1 MLNRSLAAPIIAVL
15 AALLLA
21 APALAQGAKKFGVI
35 PFSYN
40 GPQKYSYFPKA
51 FQSSLGSSLEW
62 AGHVTPT
69 SDAAIDGIAAP
80 RNKADA
86 INALRSTGLDYIV
99 SGDIAILDTT
109 ATLHMMAVGTDGS
122 FWENKGQMGINEITT
137 WLDAQSRSVMGD
149 VFKRPGFS
157 SGEVAAKTTD
167 IKDGV
172 ANPTEPVNN
181 QFLMANDDQ
190 YKPDTLNPQFRYE
203 GGSETEGRWRSQTL
217 RFFST
222 SMVVA
227 DGTGDGRNEV
237 FILHKTGIS
246 AYRYEDGKLKH
257 LDTLEMNPN
266 TKYLRLE
273 AVDLD
278 RDNAQELVVGTY
290 QTQYRSALKAPDG
303 WPKSHVLS
311 FKSGKFQFLVKDY
324 GKFLG
329 VLRMPPTYTPI
340 MVSQDKGVRHLFSTK
355 IYEAY
360 LKGDSIQLGQSIP
373 SPEFG
378 SIYSMVYLPDEF
390 GFKYVVLDDFHRLK
404 VYGQTM
410 ERLSST
416 DEDTYNSSG
425 IGIET
430 SDRPLGMGPGSVDSK
445 TTTFNVPFRMLATS
459 LTQKGKYE
467 LLVNKDLSIAAQVF
481 ERFNYYTQG
490 EVHALTWDGVGMA
503 LSWKTRRIKGQVSD
517 IAVADLNNDGK
528 MKLCVLLNT
537 FPGGMGFTNRQTV
550 VLAYD
555 LNI

>member
-1 MLNRSLAAPIIAVL
+1 MLNRRFAAPIIAALAVL
-15 AALLLA
+15 LMA
-21 APALAQGAKKFGVI
+21 APALAQGAKKFAVI

-40 GPQKYSYFPKA
+40 GPQKYAYFPKA
-51 FQSSLGSSLEW
+51 LQSSLGSSLEW

-86 INALRSTGLDYIV
+86 INALRSTGLDYLV

-137 WLDAQSRSVMGD
+137 WLDAQSRSIMGD

-157 SGEVAAKTTD
+157 AGEVTAKATD

-172 ANPTEPVNN
+172 ASPTEPANT

-190 YKPDTLNPQFRYE
+190 YKADTLNPQFRYE

-227 DGTGDGRNEV
+227 DGTGDGQNEV

-246 AYRYEDGKLKH
+246 AYSYDDGKLKH

-266 TKYLRLE
+266 TQYLRLE

-278 RDNAQELVVGTY
+278 RDGANELVVGTY
-290 QTQYRSALKAPDG
+290 QSQYRSALKAPEG

-340 MVSQDKGVRHLFSTK
+340 MVSQDQGVRHLFSTK

-360 LKGDSIQLGQSIP
+360 LKGGSIELGQSIP

-416 DEDTYNSSG
+416 DDDTYNSSG

-430 SDRPLGMGPGSVDSK
+430 SDRPLGMGPGAVDSK

-528 MKLCVLLNT
+528 MELCVLLNT